1 MLPLALDLTGRDVL
15 VLGAGRIGSRKAA
28 QLLEAGASVRVVA
41 KAIIAPLPEG
51 VASVAER
58 AFHLDDL
65 EGAWLVVSATG
76 EDTVNDSLVAAT
88 TDRGIWLNVV
98 DDPERSSF
106 FFTALHREG
115 DVIISVSTEG
125 AAPALAGVLRD
136 RLVQALPANTAS
148 AAAAL
153 RAERDAL
160 HAAGESTEA
169 VDWRPRI
176 DELLE
181 EPPS

>member
-15 VLGAGRIGSRKAA
+15 VLGAGRIGARKAA
-28 QLLEAGASVRVVA
+28 QLVAAGASVRVVA
-41 KAIIAPLPEG
+41 EAIIAPLPEG
-51 VASVAER
+51 VISVAER
-58 AFHLDDL
+58 AFALDDL

-76 EDTVNDSLVAAT
+76 SDAVNDEVVAAAGE
-88 TDRGIWLNVV
+88 RGIWLNVV

-115 DVIISVSTEG
+115 DVVLSVSTEG
-125 AAPALAGVLRD
+125 AAPALASVLRD
-136 RLVQALPANTAS
+136 RLAQALPASAAA

-160 HAAGESTEA
+160 HAAGKSTEGI
-169 VDWRPRI
+169 DWRPRI
-176 DELLE
+176 DELLD

>member
-15 VLGAGRIGSRKAA
+15 VLGAGPIGARKAA
-28 QLLEAGASVRVVA
+28 QLVEAGASVRVVA
-41 KAIIAPLPEG
+41 RAVLAPLPEG

-58 AFHLDDL
+58 PFRADDL

-76 EDTVNDSLVAAT
+76 VDVVNDAVVAAT
-88 TDRGIWLNVV
+88 SERGIWLNVV
-98 DDPERSSF
+98 DDPGRSSF

-115 DVIISVSTEG
+115 DVVISVSTEG
-125 AAPALAGVLRD
+125 AAPALASALRD
-136 RLVQALPANTAS
+136 RLAAALPASTAR
-148 AAAAL
+148 AAVAL

-160 HAAGESTEA
+160 RAAGQSTED

-181 EPPS
+181 DAPS